1 MSIETRL
8 SLLAR
13 IRDHSDGAAWRD
25 FVAIYEPVIYRHARS
40 RGLQDA
46 DAREVTQEVLMS
58 VAASIERFDPE
69 RETRFGS
76 WLSRV
81 ARNAAIDRIRRR
93 HERGSGRTDLIR
105 TLEQQPER
113 DQDESTRFDLD
124 RRRELFRWAAGRAR
138 GRLPR
143 DDLEGV
149 LPDRH
154 RRAIRGV
161 GGEGTEDPRRGGLR
175 RPLPGAGAAAGT
187 GRRTG
192 RVGGMSEWAE

>member
-25 FVAIYEPVIYRHARS
+25 FVAIYEPVIYRHARH

-69 RETRFGS
+69 RKTRFGS

-81 ARNAAIDRIRRR
+81 ARNATIDRIRRR
-93 HERGSGRTDLIR
+93 RERGSGRTDVIR

-113 DQDESTRFDLD
+113 DRDESIRFDSD

-138 GRLPR
+138 GRFHATTWKAFWLTAV
-143 DDLEGV
+143 EGQSAASVARELGIREGAVYVARCRV
-149 LPDRH
+149 LAR
-154 RRAIRGV
+154 
-161 GGEGTEDPRRGGLR
+161 LR
-175 RPLPGAGAAAGT
+175 ELVAELDE
-187 GRRTG
+187 
-192 RVGGMSEWAE
+192 VSE